1 MNDET
6 MKAGYSST
14 KKLKVAQSTEE
25 VLSPQAIA
33 TVTAGLQPM
42 TEVEALATE
51 LLTIEAELL
60 KVDLTPMLTRKEELK
75 KALQSIALE
84 TCDPDQP
91 FIIDVEAG
99 RVEFSKQPMQT
110 TITDKDGLLTAVMT
124 SVGPEAVTKLIKITL
139 TDAKK
144 YLSENELA
152 NYTTTELGK
161 TRTCKAILPKKP

>member
-1 MNDET
+1 M
-6 MKAGYSST
+6 
-14 KKLKVAQSTEE
+14 
-25 VLSPQAIA
+25 
-33 TVTAGLQPM
+33 
-42 TEVEALATE
+42 
-51 LLTIEAELL
+51 
-60 KVDLTPMLTRKEELK
+60 
-75 KALQSIALE
+75 
-84 TCDPDQP
+84 
-91 FIIDVEAG
+91 
-99 RVEFSKQPMQT
+99 EFSKQPMQT